1 MLLLL
6 LLTELLRLA
15 RLLLVLLI
23 ELPRLASSMG
33 LDTEYSLVRLP
44 PRERMEGLPP
54 RVEVRGGLAIALSL
68 GLAVGDLG
76 GERGACAEP
85 LLPPLLGCKGE
96 RAFSLLLLLPFFL
109 RLRANK

>member
-1 MLLLL
+1 MLLLM

-15 RLLLVLLI
+15 RLLLVLLM

-33 LDTEYSLVRLP
+33 LDTEYSLVRLL
-44 PRERMEGLPP
+44 PRERVEGLLP

-68 GLAVGDLG
+68 GLAVGDFL

-85 LLPPLLGCKGE
+85 LLPPLLGCKGG
-96 RAFSLLLLLPFFL
+96 RAFSLLLLLPFIL